1 MAERNTKETGMELG
15 NLLFGN
21 SRGEYEVDRYLEEQ
35 FVRWMEKLGF
45 DSYGNKRDW
54 AWSFYENDVF
64 RMQTYYWGD
73 CTCGYDKK
81 EWQWCEDHKHSE
93 TCYQFEYRK
102 IGDTHKFFSKEGKA
116 LIEELCGKHGLSYPS
131 GCAVHC
137 TCDYQND
144 WVAWRSENEHAETCA
159 LIQPNFLFKPTG
171 FTLDWYKY
179 PLRNSYSSEP
189 LTEELIDEMFA
200 ECERSMREG

>member
-1 MAERNTKETGMELG
+1 MELG

-21 SRGEYEVDRYLEEQ
+21 SRGEHEVDRYLEEK

-54 AWSFYENDVF
+54 TWSFYENDVF
-64 RMQTYYWGD
+64 RMQPYYWGD

-81 EWQWCEDHKHSE
+81 EWRWCEDHKHSE

-116 LIEELCGKHGLSYPS
+116 LIEALCRKYGLSYPS

-144 WVAWRSENEHAETCA
+144 WVAWRAENEHAETCA

-179 PLRNSYSSEP
+179 PLRNGYSSEP